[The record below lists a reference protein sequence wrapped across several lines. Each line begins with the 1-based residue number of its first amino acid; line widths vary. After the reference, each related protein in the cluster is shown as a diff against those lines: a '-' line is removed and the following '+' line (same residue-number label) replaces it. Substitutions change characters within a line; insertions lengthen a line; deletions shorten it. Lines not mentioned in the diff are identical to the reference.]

1 MRKTTLWVAVAVLIL
16 LTGCGQKKADTSGY
30 QVFYV
35 NEEGNT
41 LISAGYPLKGE
52 NTLDCIQEMWK
63 KMKESVA
70 GSGQNS
76 LVPEGLDIQE
86 LDLTGGQLT
95 ITFNNEYNK
104 MNKVQEVLLRAGL
117 VEGVT
122 QFADVKTVVFHV
134 GEDVLRDHNG
144 DPIGAMTRSNFI
156 NNPVGINSYQYAS
169 LVLYFSNLSG
179 DKIVKEMRNV
189 HYSTNTTLEKVVLEQ
204 LAAGP
209 VNSKLSGVLTE
220 EVRVLDVKV
229 SEKTCT
235 LNLNQAF
242 LDTAA
247 GTAAP
252 EVVIYAMVDSLCDN
266 LGVDKVQFQ
275 VEGTSDVVYGDSLS
289 LAGPFHRNSDIIE
302 IQEIQEQVT
311 EAAES
316 ESQELGEPQIGL

>member
-1 MRKTTLWVAVAVLIL
+1 MKKTTLWIAVAVLIL

-41 LISAGYPLKGE
+41 LISADYPLKGE
-52 NTLDCIQEMWK
+52 DTLDCIQEMWK

-76 LVPEGLDIQE
+76 LVPEGLDIQA

-95 ITFNNEYNK
+95 ITFDSEYNK

-144 DPIGAMTRSNFI
+144 EPIGAMTRSNFI

-169 LVLYFSNLSG
+169 LVLYFSSLSG

-189 HYSTNTTLEKVVLEQ
+189 HYSTNTT
-204 LAAGP
+204 
-209 VNSKLSGVLTE
+209 
-220 EVRVLDVKV
+220 
-229 SEKTCT
+229 
-235 LNLNQAF
+235 
-242 LDTAA
+242 
-247 GTAAP
+247 
-252 EVVIYAMVDSLCDN
+252 
-266 LGVDKVQFQ
+266 
-275 VEGTSDVVYGDSLS
+275 
-289 LAGPFHRNSDIIE
+289 
-302 IQEIQEQVT
+302 
-311 EAAES
+311 
-316 ESQELGEPQIGL
+316 